1 MPPEIAFP
9 RSMAEARRQIELMPE
24 AKRRHVQPFVMAKM
38 SGFREPIDEQYI
50 NQVGEYQQMLKKLT
64 GKKKGGD
71 VSQDGM
77 QYALMMHKPVH
88 KAGGGGVSG
97 SGKLDL
103 NITMNNC
110 GSAGGQGGAG
120 VTSLGGMASGMTGQL
135 NPTNNLTP
143 NPYGSANPFMG
154 QTNRQQY
161 LQTQPLP
168 VPTQRTAPSSFIGCN
183 QGFISCTQA
192 FATPQQQNRMQTQ
205 GGTPVC
211 TSAGSTPQQVPT
223 MPSLGMLGMG
233 GLGQIPQPPPLTA
246 AQQKVHDEL
255 QKWES
260 SQGCMVQGFQITNK
274 LNQLNQQYDPTA
286 QFIPIIN

>member
-1 MPPEIAFP
+1 MSIKPKLPVEDFYLQFP
-9 RSMAEARRQIELMPE
+9 NFFHHLGNENVVKPKLHRINPSMAKKHKGLNLKALRNRS
-24 AKRRHVQPFVMAKM
+24 RHVKVV
-38 SGFREPIDEQYI
+38 R
-50 NQVGEYQQMLKKLT
+50 
-64 GKKKGGD
+64 
-71 VSQDGM
+71 
-77 QYALMMHKPVH
+77 

-161 LQTQPLP
+161 LQPQVIKQTTQTQPVQGYL
-168 VPTQRTAPSSFIGCN
+168 GCA
-183 QGFISCTQA
+183 QA
-192 FATPQQQNRMQTQ
+192 FATPQQ

-233 GLGQIPQPPPLTA
+233 GLGKIPQPPPLTA
-246 AQQKVHDEL
+246 AQQKVQDEL

-260 SQGCMVQGFQITNK
+260 SQESQGSMVQGWEITGK

-286 QFIPIIN
+286 PFIMPIN

>member
-1 MPPEIAFP
+1 MSIKPKLPVEDFYLQFP
-9 RSMAEARRQIELMPE
+9 NFFHHLGNENVVKPKLHRINPSMAKKHKGLNLKALRNRS
-24 AKRRHVQPFVMAKM
+24 RHVKVV
-38 SGFREPIDEQYI
+38 R
-50 NQVGEYQQMLKKLT
+50 
-64 GKKKGGD
+64 
-71 VSQDGM
+71 
-77 QYALMMHKPVH
+77 

-161 LQTQPLP
+161 LQPQPNAP
-168 VPTQRTAPSSFIGCN
+168 QYSSGQVPLM
-183 QGFISCTQA
+183 
-192 FATPQQQNRMQTQ
+192 TPQIAAVNNYQQQMSQPQPYQCSMPQQ

-211 TSAGSTPQQVPT
+211 TSAGSTPHQVPT
-223 MPSLGMLGMG
+223 SPWSGLLGMG
-233 GLGQIPQPPPLTA
+233 GTLGKIPQPPPLTA
-246 AQQKVHDEL
+246 AQQKVQDEL

-260 SQGCMVQGFQITNK
+260 SQGDMVQGYEITGK

-286 QFIPIIN
+286 PFIMPIN

>member
-1 MPPEIAFP
+1 
-9 RSMAEARRQIELMPE
+9 
-24 AKRRHVQPFVMAKM
+24 M
-38 SGFREPIDEQYI
+38 SSTLIKLANTNRC
-50 NQVGEYQQMLKKLT
+50 LKKLT

-120 VTSLGGMASGMTGQL
+120 VTSLGGMAGGMMGQL

-161 LQTQPLP
+161 LQPQVIKQTTQTQP
-168 VPTQRTAPSSFIGCN
+168 F
-183 QGFISCTQA
+183 QGYLSCTQA

-233 GLGQIPQPPPLTA
+233 GLGGMGPINAPSQPTQPQNYAPMGG
-246 AQQKVHDEL
+246 DF
-255 QKWES
+255 S
-260 SQGCMVQGFQITNK
+260 SNW
-274 LNQLNQQYDPTA
+274 LNQQQ
-286 QFIPIIN
+286 QFNDSMQNLPADKPNSLFGI

>member
-1 MPPEIAFP
+1 MSIKPKLPVEDFYLQFP
-9 RSMAEARRQIELMPE
+9 NFFHHLGNENVVKPKLHRINPSMAKKHKGLNLKALRNRS
-24 AKRRHVQPFVMAKM
+24 RHVKVV
-38 SGFREPIDEQYI
+38 R
-50 NQVGEYQQMLKKLT
+50 
-64 GKKKGGD
+64 
-71 VSQDGM
+71 
-77 QYALMMHKPVH
+77 

-161 LQTQPLP
+161 LQPQVIKQTTQTQP
-168 VPTQRTAPSSFIGCN
+168 V
-183 QGFISCTQA
+183 QGYLSCTQA
-192 FATPQQQNRMQTQ
+192 FATPQQ

-233 GLGQIPQPPPLTA
+233 GLGKIPQPPPLTA
-246 AQQKVHDEL
+246 AQQKVQDEL

-260 SQGCMVQGFQITNK
+260 SQESQGSMVQGWEITGK

-286 QFIPIIN
+286 PFIMPIN

>member
-1 MPPEIAFP
+1 MSIKPKLSVEDFYLQFP
-9 RSMAEARRQIELMPE
+9 NFFHHLGNENVVKPKLHRINPSMAKKHKGLNLKALRNRS
-24 AKRRHVQPFVMAKM
+24 RHV
-38 SGFREPIDEQYI
+38 
-50 NQVGEYQQMLKKLT
+50 
-64 GKKKGGD
+64 
-71 VSQDGM
+71 
-77 QYALMMHKPVH
+77 KPVH

-120 VTSLGGMASGMTGQL
+120 VTSLGGMAGGMMGQL
-135 NPTNNLTP
+135 NPNNNLTP

-161 LQTQPLP
+161 LQPQPLP

-286 QFIPIIN
+286 QFIPITN

>member
-1 MPPEIAFP
+1 MSIKPKLSVEDFYFQFP
-9 RSMAEARRQIELMPE
+9 NFFHHLGNENVVKPKLHRINPSMAKKHKGLNLKALRNRS
-24 AKRRHVQPFVMAKM
+24 RHVKVV
-38 SGFREPIDEQYI
+38 R
-50 NQVGEYQQMLKKLT
+50 
-64 GKKKGGD
+64 
-71 VSQDGM
+71 
-77 QYALMMHKPVH
+77 
-88 KAGGGGVSG
+88 KASGGGVSG

-161 LQTQPLP
+161 LQSQPLP
-168 VPTQRTAPSSFIGCN
+168 VPTQRTAPSSFIGGN
-183 QGFISCTQA
+183 QGYISCTQA

-233 GLGQIPQPPPLTA
+233 GLGGMGPINAPSQPTQPQNYAPMGG
-246 AQQKVHDEL
+246 DF
-255 QKWES
+255 S
-260 SQGCMVQGFQITNK
+260 SNW
-274 LNQLNQQYDPTA
+274 LNQQQ
-286 QFIPIIN
+286 QFNDSMQNLPADKPNSLFGI